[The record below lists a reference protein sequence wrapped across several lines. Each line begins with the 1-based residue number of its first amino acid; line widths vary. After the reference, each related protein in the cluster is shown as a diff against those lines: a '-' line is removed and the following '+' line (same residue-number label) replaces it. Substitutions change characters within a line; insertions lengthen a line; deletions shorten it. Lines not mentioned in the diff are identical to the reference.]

1 VADGGAGRG
10 LAAALLTASLM
21 PLNSTMIAVAVPAI
35 AGEFAASPAGVT
47 QAVVASY
54 LVAAIALQSP
64 GGKLGDRLGHWRV
77 FGLGQAVLAGGAVLG
92 TLAPDLVVLALARVL
107 MAVGGAVV
115 VPATLAMLRMQ
126 LPPER
131 RGRAYGAFGA
141 VMSLAAAVGPVLGG
155 ALVHLFGWRSTF
167 VVNLPVLVV
176 SVLLVARPA
185 PRDTSHRAPARFDW
199 RGSLL
204 LTVALVGLVAAAQ
217 LSGAAAA
224 TSAILGGAAL
234 VPFVWWERRVA
245 DPVIAF
251 RLFRSPVFTAGSAL
265 VALLNLVMY
274 SVLFDVP
281 LLAHRLFRLGAEQVG
296 TMLAFLTAAMVV
308 ASFVAGRLTDRFGCR
323 TLALAGTLS
332 CAAAILV
339 LRQSHLDR
347 PGDLHL
353 PLLLLGLGVGIANP
367 AAQTASL
374 SGVAASVSGM
384 AAGISSTMRYL
395 GGVAGVALLGAVVD
409 FHGSRATVLAG
420 HRTVH
425 LVFLGALA
433 AGVACAL
440 VLPGARDN
448 RLSGPGETK
457 PAPERTMEDVHN
469 MPGDRRSRPR
479 GEK

>member
-1 VADGGAGRG
+1 MPEGGAGRG

-35 AGEFAASPAGVT
+35 AGDFGASGAGVT

-77 FGLGQAVLAGGAVLG
+77 FGLGQAVLGGGAVLG
-92 TLAPDLVVLALARVL
+92 TFAPNLVVLALARVL

-115 VPATLAMLRMQ
+115 VPATLALLRMH

-167 VVNLPVLVV
+167 LANLPVLAV
-176 SVLLVARPA
+176 SVVLVAGRA
-185 PRDTSHRAPARFDW
+185 ARSGPRRAPARFDW
-199 RGSLL
+199 RGSVL
-204 LTVALVGLVAAAQ
+204 LTVALVGLVSAAQ
-217 LSGAAAA
+217 LGGAAAA
-224 TSAILGGAAL
+224 ISALLGGALL

-251 RLFRSPVFTAGSAL
+251 PLFRSPVFTAGSTL

-281 LLAHRLFRLGAEQVG
+281 LLVHSLFRLGAEQVG
-296 TMLAFLTAAMVV
+296 TMLAYMTAAMVV

-323 TLALAGTLS
+323 TLAVLGTLG
-332 CAAAILV
+332 CAAAIV
-339 LRQSHLDR
+339 TLRQSPLQR
-347 PGDLHL
+347 PSDLHV
-353 PLLLLGLGVGIANP
+353 PLLLLGLGVGVANP
-367 AAQTASL
+367 AAQTAAL
-374 SGVAASVSGM
+374 SGVATAVSGM

-395 GGVAGVALLGAVVD
+395 GGVAGVALLGALVD
-409 FHGSRATVLAG
+409 FHARRNVLLAD
-420 HRTVH
+420 HRTVQLAF
-425 LVFLGALA
+425 LVALA
-433 AGVACAL
+433 AGFLCAL
-440 VLPGARDN
+440 LLPGGRDD
-448 RLSGPGETK
+448 RLAGRGETN
-457 PAPERTMEDVHN
+457 PAARRTIEDVHHV
-469 MPGDRRSRPR
+469 PGDRPSRPR